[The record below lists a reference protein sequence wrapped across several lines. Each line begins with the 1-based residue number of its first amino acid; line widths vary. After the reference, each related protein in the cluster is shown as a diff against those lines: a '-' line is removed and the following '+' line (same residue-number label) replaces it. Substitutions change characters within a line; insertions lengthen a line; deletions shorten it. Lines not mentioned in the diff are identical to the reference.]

1 MNTAVVWAGTVACL
15 LVFQF
20 QRGFGWDGDSFISA
34 AQLIKLLNPDIY
46 GSVDSGA
53 QPKLLSILVFGSF
66 YLIFGS
72 FHALSIAAILLNAW
86 MVVLLCAW
94 TRDEGGSWFVAWL
107 LLVANVGWNTI
118 VASADNPG
126 FSVPFL
132 VLGLYVFCHQRR
144 QEAGAFLL
152 MISSFFRP
160 GAEIV
165 LGVLL
170 LRELIKGNRNVITC
184 GAFLFLASVH
194 TLYGSYLAYP
204 SKELYLRQTV
214 YADYTGD
221 PLSHQMISHYK
232 GSFHVLGPYFRA
244 YHGAVRETAS
254 ILLILPALLGLA
266 EIIRKRSSLRCL
278 VLVPL
283 ASLIYPVG
291 AFWYGVS
298 YVFASKVLE
307 ITLILP
313 VFAAFCD
320 FRAFAAIVGRRK
332 RAASV
337 VACLAL
343 LTWLWYEGGLLR
355 GHYETNADGLGLINW
370 RSLKGLAEVVHR
382 AGLQGKFSVTVDVPD
397 LTFMVLDNGFHL
409 KNLSLL
415 VPVGAAQR
423 NWGDVILIRKE
434 KAEALSSD
442 LARTEYMK
450 VDFPPDYLLYI
461 RRSQAT
467 TKPSSVPTP
476 SL

>member
-1 MNTAVVWAGTVACL
+1 MNLKAT
-15 LVFQF
+15 
-20 QRGFGWDGDSFISA
+20 
-34 AQLIKLLNPDIY
+34 
-46 GSVDSGA
+46 
-53 QPKLLSILVFGSF
+53 F

-86 MVVLLCAW
+86 MIVLLCAW
-94 TRDEGGSWFVAWL
+94 IRDEGGSWFVAWL
-107 LLVANVGWNTI
+107 LLVANIGWNEIT
-118 VASADNPG
+118 VNADNPG

-132 VLGLYVFCHQRR
+132 MLGLYAFCHRGR
-144 QEAGAFLL
+144 QEAGALLL

-170 LRELIKGNRNVITC
+170 LRELIQGNRKVLI
-184 GAFLFLASVH
+184 GAAFLLLALVH
-194 TLYGSYLAYP
+194 TFYGSYLAYP
-204 SKELYLRQTV
+204 SREMYLRLSI
-214 YADYTGD
+214 YTNYFED
-221 PLSHQMISHYK
+221 TLDRHVISHYK
-232 GSFHVLGPYFRA
+232 GSIQVLRPYIRA
-244 YHGAVRETAS
+244 YHAAVWGSTAS
-254 ILLILPALLGLA
+254 ALLILPALLGLA
-266 EIIRKRSSLRCL
+266 EIIRKRSSLGCL

-283 ASLIYPVG
+283 TSLLYPAG
-291 AFWYGVS
+291 AFLYGVS
-298 YVFASKVLE
+298 HVFASKVFE

-320 FRAFAAIVGRRK
+320 FRASAAIMGRWK

-337 VACLAL
+337 AACLAL

-355 GHYETNADGLGLINW
+355 GRYETNAAGLGLINW

-397 LTFMVLDNGFHL
+397 LTFMVLDNGFQL

-415 VPVGAAQR
+415 VPVAAAQH
-423 NWGDVILIRKE
+423 NWSDVIVIRKE
-434 KAEALSSD
+434 NAEALSSD

-450 VDFPPDYLLYI
+450 VDFRPDYLLYI
-461 RRSQAT
+461 RRSQVT